1 MKTIKLFEHQILRL
15 GKDDQGVEFSRAHL
29 ESLARFSE
37 KHQDQF
43 FSLVHNGIK
52 FTSYVGVLR
61 VGNLQIEIL
70 PKADKLNDRAADK
83 GKWHDALVY
92 MLRECRYV
100 KLSRIANASL
110 VLQHAS
116 ILDLFIEVFLAE
128 TEELCHHG
136 LIKRYQQK
144 EENHFKYK
152 GKILF
157 PEQIKHNIIH
167 QERMYSQYQSYDS
180 NHLVNQILFSALKI
194 IPYITNTRQLLDRCR
209 QLLLYYPPVDEI
221 RISQKHFDRIV
232 LDRKT
237 RRYQLALEIARLLL
251 LNYSQDLKGGSNN
264 VLSLL
269 FDMNELFEEFIYR
282 QLLKLQATH
291 NLNVKRQQSRRFWE
305 QRSIRPDI
313 LIEIEG
319 QRLVLDTKWKVLEQN
334 TPSDADLKQ
343 MYAYNHFFKAKHS
356 VLIYPKVHDLAYRR
370 GRFLEPYYLSSGEQI
385 KHECHIAFVDLFEN
399 ERFSRSIGQKLLAEI
414 LHQIAEPRKKAI

>member
-1 MKTIKLFEHQILRL
+1 MRTIKLFEHQTLRL
-15 GKDDQGVEFSRAHL
+15 GKDDQGVEFSQAHL

-43 FSLVHNGIK
+43 FSLVHNGVK
-52 FTSYVGVLR
+52 FSSYVGVLR
-61 VGNLQIEIL
+61 VGDLQIEIL
-70 PKADKLNDRAADK
+70 PKADKLTDIDADK
-83 GKWHDALVY
+83 GKWHEALVY
-92 MLRECRYV
+92 MLRECRFV

-110 VLQHAS
+110 LLQHAS

-128 TEELCHHG
+128 TEELCHQG

-157 PEQIKHNIIH
+157 NEQIKHNIIH
-167 QERMYSQYQSYDS
+167 QERMYSRYQSYDA
-180 NHLVNQILFSALKI
+180 NHLVNQILFCALKI
-194 IPYITNTRQLLDRCR
+194 IPFITNTRQLLDRCT
-209 QLLLYYPPVDEI
+209 QLLLFYPPVDEI
-221 RISQKHFDRIV
+221 RITHKHFDRIV

-251 LNYSQDLKGGSNN
+251 LNYSQDFKGGSNN

-282 QLLKLQATH
+282 QLVKLQAIH
-291 NLNVKRQQSRRFWE
+291 HISVKRQQSRRFWE

-313 LIEIEG
+313 LVEIEG

-343 MYAYNHFFKAKHS
+343 MYAYNHLFKAKHS
-356 VLIYPKVHDLAYRR
+356 ILIYPKVYDLANRR
-370 GRFLEPYYLSSGEQI
+370 GHFQEPYYLRSGEQI
-385 KHECHIAFVDLFEN
+385 EHYCHLAFVDLFEN
-399 ERFSRSIGQKLLAEI
+399 EKLSKTIAQRLLDEI
-414 LHQIAEPRKKAI
+414 LQKISEPEKVGV